1 MSQRKLYLLSLA
13 AVCALVPAFFAQSP
27 NFVPDVLF
35 KGSALT
41 GWHKLGQADW
51 RAENGEIIGTPKDE
65 SGGWLVLDKGY
76 QDIAVYSSFRC
87 SGACKAGM
95 LLRLEKTA
103 DGMKGVY
110 VSLSDGDVGSYEVA
124 LDAQGKELSRT
135 RLASGAAPMV
145 RMAVARTSG

>member
-1 MSQRKLYLLSLA
+1 MSKKNLLSIAAVALLA
-13 AVCALVPAFFAQSP
+13 ALLYAASP
-27 NFVPDVLF
+27 NFIPDVTF

-76 QDIAVYSSFRC
+76 QDIAFYSSFRC
-87 SGACKAGM
+87 AGTCKAGV
-95 LLRLEKTA
+95 LLRIEKTA

-110 VSLSDGDVGSYEVA
+110 VSLSEGDV
-124 LDAQGKELSRT
+124 
-135 RLASGAAPMV
+135 
-145 RMAVARTSG
+145 